1 MKKPYLLIVAV
12 LVLALSIVPF
22 GFSASVDAAD
32 KPITKIKIG
41 GGRVG
46 DPWYILS
53 EGLANFINKGSKWL
67 RATVVATPGI
77 TGNFELAKRNPKEYM
92 MIGEMSNFHQMPK
105 DPYGKAHNYYD
116 KTRFISIATSLTTV
130 WVTYD
135 KNIKTGKDFAGKKV
149 NISRKAAAR
158 VVPDAQI
165 LKEWGV
171 WDKIKVVNSGF
182 GGMKRSLKDGLVDA
196 CLMIVDHI
204 YPFEFNKGSF
214 ITDMETKGPIY
225 YISTAPEITNKMRQT
240 CCSSISVR
248 IPAKSLDP
256 KTQPNEIYGWALPMF
271 FGADERMDNNI
282 VHEVTRIIWE
292 NAGKFEKWHP
302 QGRHMTK
309 EFIPAMPMDKKFV
322 HAGAKKYYD
331 EQGVKLTFLGDLL
344 K

>member
-1 MKKPYLLIVAV
+1 MRKTSLAFMLI
-12 LVLALSIVPF
+12 LALVCS
-22 GFSASVDAAD
+22 GFSVPADAAD
-32 KPITKIKIG
+32 RPITKIKIG

-53 EGLANFINKGSKWL
+53 EGLANFINEDSKWL

-77 TGNFELAKRNPKEYM
+77 TGNFELARRNPKEYM
-92 MIGEMSNFHQMPK
+92 LIGEMSNFHQMPK

-135 KNIKTGKDFAGKKV
+135 KNIKSGKDFAGKRV

-158 VVPDAQI
+158 VVPDRGI
-165 LKEWGV
+165 LEEWGV
-171 WDKIKVVNSGF
+171 VDDVKLVMTGF
-182 GGMKRSLKDGLVDA
+182 GGMKRNLKDGLVDA
-196 CLMIVDHI
+196 CIMIVDHI
-204 YPFEFNKGSF
+204 YPFEFKKGSF

-225 YISTAPEITNKMRQT
+225 YVSTEPEITNRLQEK
-240 CCSSISVR
+240 CCSAIPVR

-256 KTQPNEIYGWALPMF
+256 VTQPDTIYGWALPMF
-271 FGADERMDNNI
+271 FGADERMDPEI
-282 VHEVTRIIWE
+282 VYEVTRIIWK

-302 QGRHMTK
+302 QGKHMTK
-309 EFIPAMPMDKKFV
+309 EFIPAMPMKTKFV
-322 HAGAKKYYD
+322 HPGAKKFYD
-331 EQGVKLTFLGDLL
+331 ENGIKLKYLGDLL